1 MNSKTI
7 VNYQTRFNFVGADGN
22 RGLWNF
28 FWFPTAL
35 GNRGAEKLAHT
46 KFIVF
51 IHESNSLESLNIK
64 NA

>member
-1 MNSKTI
+1 M
-7 VNYQTRFNFVGADGN
+7 GADGN
-22 RGLWNF
+22 NGLWNF

-51 IHESNSLESLNIK
+51 IHESSSLESLNMK
-64 NA
+64 NAQEKYFKIMSISY